1 MGKLRVKERT
11 SFWAENIEF
20 INGMYEVDRSGET
33 DRITIL
39 GSGGGVVASIV
50 AGDDGLSNLLI
61 SAQQK

>member
-1 MGKLRVKERT
+1 MKERT